1 MRRRKTVG
9 NRNMV
14 GQTIAR
20 LRQSKQI
27 SQGELVSKVQL
38 QGIDMTQAKL
48 SRIEGQMI
56 SVTDQDLFAIAN
68 ALGVS
73 IDTLFPHQNDLFRNA

>member
-1 MRRRKTVG
+1 MRRRKVVG
-9 NRNMV
+9 NRNMI
-14 GQTIAR
+14 GQTVVQ

-38 QGIDMTQAKL
+38 QGIDMNQAKL

-56 SVTDQDLFAIAN
+56 SVTDQDIFAIAK

-73 IDTLFPHQNDLFRNA
+73 VDTLFQQRNDLVRDA